1 MTAVLSSGRQARP
14 KGRVFRRG
22 KNAPKVKGIR
32 AGGRREALTGYLFIG
47 PSLIHFLVFTA
58 YLLAVS
64 LVVSTWAWDVL
75 TPHHFRGLYNYKT
88 LLFHD
93 SVFRTAFGNTLL
105 YALYTI
111 PTGIVLGL
119 VFALAVNQKLKGI
132 ALFRAAYFLPVVVP
146 TVAVAIVFRWIY
158 SPQGGLLN
166 QFLGLFGLHAHDWLN
181 GSHTALPA
189 VAAMAVWQNLG
200 WNMTFY
206 LVGLQAIPRQLYEV
220 AELDGAGPWRRFW
233 AVTWPLLTPIT
244 FFILVTSTIDNLQ
257 GAFDQV
263 YLMTQGGPG
272 YATYTNAFY
281 LYKQG
286 FQYFHYGYAAAYGWV
301 IFATIAIATFLQ
313 FKFLAKRINYD
324 FG

>member
-1 MTAVLSSGRQARP
+1 MTAVLAEGREVRP
-14 KGRVFRRG
+14 NGRGFRRG
-22 KNAPKVKGIR
+22 KKRKGVR
-32 AGGRREALTGYLFIG
+32 AGSRREAITGYLFIA
-47 PSLIHFLVFTA
+47 PSLIHFLLFTV

-64 LVVSTWAWDVL
+64 LVISTWVWDVL
-75 TPHHFRGLYNYKT
+75 TPHHFRGLYNYRT

-93 SVFRTAFGNTLL
+93 PVFRIAFRNTLL
-105 YALYTI
+105 YALFTI
-111 PTGIVLGL
+111 PTGMALGL

-132 ALFRAAYFLPVVVP
+132 AFFRAAYFLPVVVP
-146 TVAVAIVFRWIY
+146 TVAVAIVFRWMY
-158 SPQGGLLN
+158 NPQAGLIN
-166 QFLGLFGLHAHDWLN
+166 EFLGLFGIPHHDWLN
-181 GSHTALPA
+181 SSSTALPA

-220 AELDGAGPWRRFW
+220 AELDGAGKWRRFW

-272 YATYTNAFY
+272 YSTYTNSFY

>member
-1 MTAVLSSGRQARP
+1 MATSLTEPAARSQPGPRRRRWSGARFS
-14 KGRVFRRG
+14 RTRS
-22 KNAPKVKGIR
+22 
-32 AGGRREALTGYLFIG
+32 REALAGYLFVA
-47 PSLIHFLVFTA
+47 PSLLHFLVFTA

-64 LVVSTWAWDVL
+64 LVMSTWVWDLL
-75 TPHHFRGLYNYKT
+75 TPHQFRGLYNYNT

-93 SVFRTAFGNTLL
+93 PIFRIAFKNTLI
-105 YALYTI
+105 YAVLTI
-111 PTGIVLGL
+111 VPGMALGL
-119 VFALAVNQKLKGI
+119 VFALAVNQKLKFI

-146 TVAVAIVFRWIY
+146 TVAVAIVFRWLY
-158 SPQGGLLN
+158 SPDVGLIN
-166 QFLGLFGLHAHDWLN
+166 QVLGVFGITHHDWLN
-181 GSHTALPA
+181 GSSTALPA
-189 VAAMAVWQNLG
+189 IAAMAVWQNLG

-220 AELDGAGPWRRFW
+220 AELDGAGRWIRFRH
-233 AVTWPLLTPIT
+233 VTWPLLTPIT
-244 FFILVTSTIDNLQ
+244 FFVLVTSTIDNLQ

-272 YATYTNAFY
+272 YATYTNSFY

-286 FQYFHYGYAAAYGWV
+286 FTYFHYGYAAAFGWV
-301 IFATIAIATFLQ
+301 MFVVIAVATFLQ